1 MIKYTKNILLR
12 SLIVAI
18 LVLFISIWIGGKLEA
33 THNNIWFFY
42 FTPFYAFLINLIA
55 YRTATKGSNV
65 KNFNLQ
71 VMSLFGIKFFAYI
84 VVILVFFLLEP
95 EKSTRLIYI
104 GFIFFLYILNNII
117 LLTEIL
123 NYQKTIQK

>member
-18 LVLFISIWIGGKLEA
+18 LALFIFIWIGDKLEA

-42 FTPFYAFLINLIA
+42 FTPFYAFLINLFA

-65 KNFNLQ
+65 KNFNIQ